1 MRDGHPPSMEIPAIF
16 AAAGADGGLLAIA
29 PADGMCVPSPG
40 CPAVPFGDA
49 AGRLPRPDG
58 REPAVVADWTSL
70 TAGRFDERVVK
81 AMRVRGRDVWFLTWV
96 ADADDLMDAFNTTA
110 DTVLAP
116 YHSMDG
122 RDAMEDI
129 VSISDSVM
137 PAVFV
142 RNGTA
147 LSRGRAPSGL
157 RETLDTLD
165 GIGFGRI
172 CVVDADSS
180 VTPYEW
186 GRILESFPSC
196 VPFVADASAAEGFRD
211 VVTPLRRPSRV

>member
-1 MRDGHPPSMEIPAIF
+1 MEIPAIF
-16 AAAGADGGLLAIA
+16 AAAGTDGGLLAIS
-29 PADGMCVPSPG
+29 PEDGSCLPSAG
-40 CPAVPFGDA
+40 CRTAPFGDA